1 MQANSPQASLRKTAM
16 RVASS
21 ADTEKGRAVWVQ
33 ISELRFDRSDV
44 VIAHD
49 CVKWSWEVSCV
60 FPWVQS
66 IESEPTCSHGSSLHT
81 DILHFALH
89 CRGPPCLFLSFF
101 LSVSLFVRFL
111 SSSDLVRHDSPVS
124 VLVHFAFTLHQGI
137 EWASWHGHLSSYAQE
152 LKTVCVSG
160 QGLLGATRSHP
171 PDQKSR
177 EISQTLFLP
186 HQSVLLPQNS
196 KFLVFA
202 MHGLRCS
209 HTIPHSKS
217 SIEVFLRLAAKR
229 YPQCAGRWKRQ
240 WTCVYVMN
248 HHGYDRPQLQQ
259 HVRLTSHSFVPA
271 YGWFQKTRSLETFD
285 WP

>member
-21 ADTEKGRAVWVQ
+21 ADTEKGRAVRVQ
-33 ISELRFDRSDV
+33 ISELSRSDV

-49 CVKWSWEVSCV
+49 CVKWSWEVPCV

-124 VLVHFAFTLHQGI
+124 VLVDFAFTLYQGI

-160 QGLLGATRSHP
+160 QGLLGATENCAIHEVTPLTRN
-171 PDQKSR
+171 R
-177 EISQTLFLP
+177 EKFHRHSFFHISQSCSLRTLSFWFL
-186 HQSVLLPQNS
+186 LCMGCD
-196 KFLVFA
+196 A
-202 MHGLRCS
+202 
-209 HTIPHSKS
+209 
-217 SIEVFLRLAAKR
+217 
-229 YPQCAGRWKRQ
+229 
-240 WTCVYVMN
+240 
-248 HHGYDRPQLQQ
+248 
-259 HVRLTSHSFVPA
+259 LTL
-271 YGWFQKTRSLETFD
+271 SLIRN
-285 WP
+285 PL